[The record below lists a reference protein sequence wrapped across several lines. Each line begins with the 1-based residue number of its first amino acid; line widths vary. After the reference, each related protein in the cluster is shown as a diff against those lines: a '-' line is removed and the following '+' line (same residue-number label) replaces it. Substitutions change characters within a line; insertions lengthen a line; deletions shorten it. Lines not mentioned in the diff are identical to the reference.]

1 MIGGDTMIQIDR
13 RHKVHKTVLNILAAV
28 ALVALAGCA
37 SIGPSKLVDTHQG
50 YNDAVQL
57 TQSREMLVNI
67 VRLRFGNPIQFLEV
81 GQINAQFSVGV
92 AAGGGAGNIGGSGGP
107 VGSVSGQVSYSDSPT
122 LTFTP
127 QDDDQFHRDLLLPV
141 HLYEAI
147 AFTNRG
153 GAIDKS
159 FLALITSGIN
169 EAPDVPGPNGE
180 LYRKRLEAMRTLVE
194 GDLAWIA
201 HGKRYVPKASIP
213 IAVGDITAFD
223 HVWATN
229 NGYLW
234 VDAEP
239 IVGDAGRGKAFMA
252 FEYHTP
258 LLVLRD
264 AEDPEAQEHLRTLGL
279 RPGLREY
286 VIRAVNDEIAMGAP
300 PTFIYLGFRSLKEI
314 MGIVSEYVEI
324 PPELKARGIV
334 PPPRYVRTGD
344 EKLSFKVQSSKEEPQ
359 DTLYKVIVHGHWF
372 WIDEADYQSK
382 SVLEALYYLLQSQS
396 GASKPGDPILTLPLS
411 PPGP

>member
-1 MIGGDTMIQIDR
+1 MTQIER
-13 RHKVHKTVLNILAAV
+13 RHKVHMTLLNILAAV
-28 ALVALAGCA
+28 ALAALAGCA
-37 SIGPSKLVDTHQG
+37 SIGPSKLVNTHQG

-57 TQSREMLVNI
+57 AESRDMLVNI
-67 VRLRFGNPIQFLEV
+67 VRLRFGDPIQFLEV

-92 AAGGGAGNIGGSGGP
+92 TAGGDITNIGGVGP
-107 VGSVSGQVSYSDSPT
+107 TTGSATGQVSYSDSPT
-122 LTFTP
+122 LTFKP
-127 QDDDQFHRDLLLPV
+127 RGDDQFHRDLLLPV

-153 GAIDKS
+153 GTLDKS

-194 GDLAWIA
+194 ADLAWIA

-213 IAVGDITAFD
+213 IAVKDVTAFD

-239 IVGDAGRGKAFMA
+239 ILGKAGHGKAIMA

-264 AEDPEAQEHLRTLGL
+264 PEDPKTQGHLRTLGL
-279 RPGLREY
+279 EPGQREY

-324 PPELKARGIV
+324 PPELEAHGIV
-334 PPPRYVRTGD
+334 PPPRYVRTAE
-344 EKLSFKVQSSKEEPQ
+344 EKLSFKVRSSKEEPQ
-359 DTLYKVIVHGHWF
+359 GTQYKVVAHDHWF
-372 WIDEADYQSK
+372 WIDEDDYQSK
-382 SVLEALYYLLQSQS
+382 AVLEALYYLLQSQM

-411 PPGP
+411 PAGQ